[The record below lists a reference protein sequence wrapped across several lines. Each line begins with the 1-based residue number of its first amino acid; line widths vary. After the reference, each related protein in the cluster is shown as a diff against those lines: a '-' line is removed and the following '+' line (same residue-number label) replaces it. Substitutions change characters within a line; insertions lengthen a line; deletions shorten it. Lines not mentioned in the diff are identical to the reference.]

1 MNKLIKIIRKFT
13 VIIVFVLLLLYTYIS
28 TILIDTYD
36 FIGELISLI
45 LFLLIPIFILDFS
58 NKNMQKEINFLMIE
72 IKKKNMTIAELRFE
86 KLKKKKIL

>member
-58 NKNMQKEINFLMIE
+58 NKNMQKEINF
-72 IKKKNMTIAELRFE
+72 
-86 KLKKKKIL
+86 